1 MDIPESYASPGQ
13 RLGLFRADHPNAP
26 QPEFTLVRG
35 ADVPKAGIP
44 KKFGGDAEFCMCT
57 LAYGPEEGIEPV
69 IGYKECSDARKS
81 DAASW
86 RVLCVKAMG
95 RALKDAGYPADLF
108 ELEDVQKWRAR
119 NAKVAAILAGTDDTP
134 TPAPAPVEGQ
144 RTPAEIEPEDHA
156 DVDEAPAQETPSE
169 DPTPEP
175 EPEPQPEVQAEKVE
189 QPVLEPVANPEPEAS
204 DEIDRDAIRGELNS
218 LDEEE
223 KAAFRAFMGEI
234 GLTGKADTWSDD
246 QLREVER
253 WLTT

>member
-35 ADVPKAGIP
+35 SDVPKAGIP
-44 KKFGGDAEFCMCT
+44 KKFGADAEFCMCT
-57 LAYGPEEGIEPV
+57 LAYGPEEGIQPV
-69 IGYKECSDARKS
+69 IGYKEISDARKQ
-81 DAASW
+81 DAAAW

-108 ELEDVQKWRAR
+108 ELEDVQKWRLR
-119 NAKVAAILAGTDDTP
+119 NAKVAATLAGTEE
-134 TPAPAPVEGQ
+134 TPAPAPVEGA
-144 RTPAEIEPEDHA
+144 RTPAEIEPDDHA
-156 DVDEAPAQETPSE
+156 DADEASTQEAPSE
-169 DPTPEP
+169 DPGPEEKEPTPEP
-175 EPEPQPEVQAEKVE
+175 QAEKVE
-189 QPVLEPVANPEPEAS
+189 QPTLEVVATPEPEQS
-204 DEIDRDAIRGELNS
+204 DEVDRDAIRGELNS

-223 KAAFRAFMGEI
+223 KAAFRSFMNEI